1 MCYNTHRAQQVEHR
15 NNNCW
20 CGSMAEQLI
29 CNQQVVGSTP
39 ITSSNTVCR
48 LRTVQLGGIPE
59 WPKGTDC
66 KSAGTAFGGSNPP
79 SPIRNAAMAQLVERV
94 LGKDEVPG
102 PNPGSSLKY
111 LRIVLLHDTQF
122 SFFGGCFANLEI
134 KSSPPGEAGDAVLR
148 GNTRK
153 SFSNNNIEKSS
164 RFRKKK
170 VTAFLVQH
178 MQCRYRF
185 WKIICDRDAGRR
197 SDRE

>member
-1 MCYNTHRAQQVEHR
+1 MLTNADDCGIISSFPREHGNPNKGEPKR
-15 NNNCW
+15 NLANCINCW

-122 SFFGGCFANLEI
+122 SFSAKTYGRPWYRTIVCFFCGNTSI
-134 KSSPPGEAGDAVLR
+134 RRCFRFFCVPDCGSSPIWARIVR
-148 GNTRK
+148 QT
-153 SFSNNNIEKSS
+153 
-164 RFRKKK
+164 
-170 VTAFLVQH
+170 
-178 MQCRYRF
+178 
-185 WKIICDRDAGRR
+185 
-197 SDRE
+197 

>member
-1 MCYNTHRAQQVEHR
+1 MLYFLCCLIRADNAR
-15 NNNCW
+15 W

-122 SFFGGCFANLEI
+122 SFSA
-134 KSSPPGEAGDAVLR
+134 K
-148 GNTRK
+148 T
-153 SFSNNNIEKSS
+153 
-164 RFRKKK
+164 
-170 VTAFLVQH
+170 
-178 MQCRYRF
+178 Y
-185 WKIICDRDAGRR
+185 GRLWHAP
-197 SDRE
+197 